1 MSGRRLAGFVGRRLA
16 ALLGLLLVLSFA
28 IFSLMYL
35 APGSPEQVLLG
46 TRPASPELL
55 ASLRHQFHLDVP
67 FLERYWL
74 WLSDAVRFDLGS
86 SARSGRAVTS
96 MIGDRIGVTAF
107 LAGYAFVVAVGA
119 GVPLGVLAA
128 VRRRTGVDRGVVGLT
143 VVGVSAPAFVTG
155 VVLLYLFAVT
165 LGWFPSYGP
174 GSGVADRFW
183 HLTLPALALA
193 LTAVALV
200 TKITRTAM
208 VGVLEQDYVGF
219 ALARGV
225 PLRRVLVRHAL
236 RNALVP
242 IMTAAGA
249 VVTILL
255 TGTILVESTFSL
267 PGLGGLLVDAVNDKD
282 VPLLQGVV
290 LLLAIVIV
298 LVNLAIDILYT
309 RVDPRIAYGRS
320 AA

>member
-1 MSGRRLAGFVGRRLA
+1 MSGRRLAAFVARRLL
-16 ALLGLLLVLSFA
+16 ALVLLLVLLSFA
-28 IFSLMYL
+28 VYALMDL

-46 TRPASPELL
+46 TRPAKPELV
-55 ASLRHQFHLDVP
+55 ASLRHQFHLDLP
-67 FLERYWL
+67 FLERYGRWL
-74 WLSDAVRFDLGS
+74 VDAVQLDLGTS
-86 SARSGRAVTS
+86 VRSGRTVTA

-107 LAGYAFVVAVGA
+107 LAGYGFVVAVGV
-119 GVPLGVLAA
+119 GVPLGIVAA
-128 VRRRTGVDRGVVGLT
+128 VRRRTTADRAIVGLT

-193 LTAVALV
+193 LTGLALI

-208 VGVLEQDYVGF
+208 AEALEQDYVGF

-225 PLRRVLVRHAL
+225 PLREVVVRHAL
-236 RNALVP
+236 RNALIP
-242 IMTAAGA
+242 ILTAAGA
-249 VVTILL
+249 VLTVLL
-255 TGTILVESTFSL
+255 TGTILVESTFAL
-267 PGLGGLLVDAVNDKD
+267 PGLGSLLVDAVTGKD

-290 LLLAIVIV
+290 LLLAVVIV
-298 LVNLAIDILYT
+298 VVNLAIDVLYT